1 MISFRAVAR
10 WLGTIP
16 GARLVIAYGLTSG
29 AAMGAVM
36 YGANAHSD
44 LLVRFGALVATALTV
59 VLVAVTAWYR
69 RENVMN
75 AAILLALAWTLA
87 RLIGVSCATFL
98 LWRTLDG
105 MGFAMAGA
113 LFGVPVGIL
122 VAILLA
128 GVLVAVLRRI
138 RPPLAPPT
146 VPERD
151 AGAQ

>member
-1 MISFRAVAR
+1 M
-10 WLGTIP
+10 
-16 GARLVIAYGLTSG
+16 VIAYGLTAG
-29 AAMGAVM
+29 AAMGIVM
-36 YGANAHSD
+36 YGANAHHD
-44 LLVRFGALVATALTV
+44 ILVRVGALVATALTA
-59 VLVAVTAWYR
+59 VLVTVTTWYR
-69 RENVMN
+69 RENVIN

-87 RLIGVSCATFL
+87 RIIGVCCATFL

-105 MGFAMAGA
+105 LGFALAGA

-122 VAILLA
+122 VAIFVA

-138 RPPLAPPT
+138 RAPVAPPT